1 MRAETPVPLEM
12 VDRNIGLTGEQPQKG
27 TPKPPVGKTGPRDE
41 RSIHQAY
48 GGIDV
53 LAKIAEQI
61 SAAGEE
67 VRVVCRDSQRAPRQI
82 QPRVTVRLPV
92 IRPAVEIELGMAMR
106 RQSESVTITG
116 IALNR
121 SS

>member
-1 MRAETPVPLEM
+1 MRAKASVPLEM
-12 VDRNIGLTGEQPQKG
+12 IDRNIGLTGEQPQKG
-27 TPKPPVGKTGPRDE
+27 TPKPPLGQTGPRGE
-41 RSIHQAY
+41 RSIHQAN

-61 SAAGEE
+61 GAADEE
-67 VRVVCRDSQRAPRQI
+67 VRVVCRDPQSAPRQI
-82 QPRVTVRLPV
+82 QPRVAVRLPV
-92 IRPAVEIELGMAMR
+92 IRPAVKIELGMAMR
-106 RQSESVTITG
+106 RQSESGTVTG